1 MTVMTRESDKNR
13 EKAGRF
19 AKRMRFLKD
28 RPALLGILHVTNK
41 VFTGILFVGYPV
53 LLLWLYRFLP
63 QLLLRAI
70 LVPLDSF
77 IVLSAF
83 RLLVNRRRPYEVYGT
98 APAIDKK
105 TKGKSFPSRHVF
117 SAVVIALTALF
128 LLPHPIAGI
137 AGLVLAAGIAA
148 VRVATGVHFVS
159 DVLCGAAFAA
169 FSAWIGYIIFPW

>member
-1 MTVMTRESDKNR
+1 MTAKQVESDKNR
-13 EKAGRF
+13 EQAGRF
-19 AKRMRFLKD
+19 TKRMQFLKD
-28 RPALLGILHVTNK
+28 RPVLLGILLVTNK
-41 VFTGILFVGYPV
+41 VFTGILFAGYPV

-83 RLLVNRRRPYEVYGT
+83 RLLVDRRRPYEVYET

-128 LLPHPIAGI
+128 LLPNPIAGI
-137 AGLVLAAGIAA
+137 VGLVLAAGIAA
-148 VRVATGVHFVS
+148 VRVTTGVHFMS
-159 DVLCGAAFAA
+159 DVLFGVAFAA
-169 FSAWIGYIIFPW
+169 FSAWIGYIIYPW